1 MAIANSY
8 PMGTPKSGDLLL
20 GTSVPRVGIDE
31 KATTRNFG
39 VEALATLVNR
49 GYTEITKTLTN
60 AEWIALP
67 TTGIVVVPSVLGKFI
82 QVLSARAVFTSATA
96 DAFFFTSNLTLSSR
110 STISTLSL
118 DDIQAMIPQDLE
130 DADGITLM
138 TFGLQGSRPSMS
150 TPLYFDTLSTATNSG
165 GGTVSIT
172 VRYTLI

>member
-8 PMGTPKSGDLLL
+8 PMGTPKSSDLLL
-20 GTSVPRVGIDE
+20 GTSVPLPGTDE
-31 KATTRNFG
+31 KATTRNFSLSQVG
-39 VEALATLVNR
+39 ALVNTVNL
-49 GYTEITKTLTN
+49 GYTN
-60 AEWIALP
+60 YVAHAEWIALP
-67 TTGIVVVPSVLGKFI
+67 TTGIAVVPSVTGKFI
-82 QVLSARAVFTSATA
+82 QVLSARAVFTSTA
-96 DAFFFTSNLTLSSR
+96 GDAFFFTSDLTLSSR

-150 TPLYFDTLSTATNSG
+150 TPLYFGTLSTATNSG